1 MTQRKS
7 EPKWAPEWKEL
18 KGLMNLIEEKH
29 WSDEWLALLQA
40 KPSTDLK
47 NPYDDMWLSNKL
59 AWFLTN
65 GATGIIFLVDY
76 VWGNEGLAIYFEFL
90 KWFIQNDYKLGHF
103 HPSKALMTAINA
115 HQGVIKNTDVA
126 DLLTMLSEFS
136 KNFQVKD
143 GIDPKE
149 AVGWKPQNK
158 KS

>member
-1 MTQRKS
+1 MTKRKS

-76 VWGNEGLAIYFEFL
+76 VWGNEG
-90 KWFIQNDYKLGHF
+90 
-103 HPSKALMTAINA
+103 
-115 HQGVIKNTDVA
+115 
-126 DLLTMLSEFS
+126 
-136 KNFQVKD
+136 
-143 GIDPKE
+143 
-149 AVGWKPQNK
+149 
-158 KS
+158 